1 MSRQEARI
9 DPYLILI
16 TCGIFTALFGLA
28 YILFS
33 FYTIIAIVV
42 GAGIVLYQLYSLKGN
57 LSSKFKHGEKLPSLF
72 LLFLLFTPI
81 ALGIVVG
88 FDSYLIYESAMRTIL
103 VWGLTLTFWSTL
115 LFVPLALYSKYKED
129 LLPTQRE
136 FPRLSVIV
144 PAYNEEKV
152 IARTIEG
159 LIETQYP
166 KKEIIVVDDGSKD
179 RTFEIAQRYK
189 NAIKVLHKENGGK
202 ASAVNYGLSYATGEV
217 IVIVDADTIIG
228 RDSLIH
234 IVKGFGLSKDV
245 AAVAGNIKVRNR
257 MNWLTWCQA
266 IEYVA
271 GIQIVRRALDVF
283 GAISVV
289 PGALGAF
296 RKSALGEI
304 GTYDKDTVVEDFD
317 VTMKI
322 LKSKLVIQG
331 STKAT
336 AYTES
341 PQTIRGLYNQR
352 RRWYG
357 GNMEVFARH
366 SDALINPRYGLLQ
379 RMVFPFM
386 IFSSMVMPFIGIIAW
401 ANAIIAII
409 YGDSLFVLELFAIFS
424 LLQCL
429 QAALAVRLDNEDPKL
444 IPYAIF
450 LVVGFKQ
457 ILDVL
462 LIMATLRWIFKKK
475 ARWTSAE
482 RIGI

>member
-1 MSRQEARI
+1 MSRQEAKI

-16 TCGIFTALFGLA
+16 TCGIFAALFGLA
-28 YILFS
+28 YTLFS

-42 GAGIVLYQLYSLKGN
+42 GAGIVFYQLFSLKKN
-57 LSSKFKHGEKLPSLF
+57 LSSKFKHGKKLPSMFLF
-72 LLFLLFTPI
+72 FLLFTPI
-81 ALGIVVG
+81 VLGIVVG
-88 FDSYLIYESAMRTIL
+88 FDSFSIHESIMRAIL

-115 LFVPLALYSKYKED
+115 LFVPLALYSKYKEE
-129 LLPTQRE
+129 LLPMPAE
-136 FPRLSVIV
+136 LPRLTVIV
-144 PAYNEEKV
+144 PAYNEDKV

-189 NAIKVLHKENGGK
+189 NEVKVLHKENGGK
-202 ASAVNYGLSYATGEV
+202 GSAINYGLSYAIGE
-217 IVIVDADTIIG
+217 IIIIVDADTIIG
-228 RDSLIH
+228 RDSLMH
-234 IVKGFGLSKDV
+234 MVRGFTITNDV

-257 MNWLTWCQA
+257 MNWLTWCQT

-271 GIQIVRRALDVF
+271 GIQIVRRAMDVF

-317 VTMKI
+317 LTMKI

-336 AYTES
+336 AYTEA

-357 GNMEVFARH
+357 GNLEVFTRH
-366 SDALINPRYGLLQ
+366 SDALVNPRYGLLQ
-379 RMVFPFM
+379 RLVFPFM
-386 IFSSMVMPFIGIIAW
+386 IFSSMVMPFIGVVSW

-462 LIMATLRWIFKKK
+462 LIIATLRWVFKKK
-475 ARWTSAE
+475 VRWTSAE
-482 RIGI
+482 RIGV